1 MNLFCDLKKKKSDN
15 AQDYRYI
22 LSKIASQNN
31 N

>member
-1 MNLFCDLKKKKSDN
+1 MNLFSDLKKKHDN
-15 AQDYRYI
+15 AEDYGYI